1 MRFTRLKPAPIR
13 RHQKGMSLP
22 RILILGGGFGG
33 IYTALRLERK
43 LAARG
48 KAEITLVSRDNFFL
62 FTPMLHEVAACDLE
76 VNTIINPLRKLLRKV
91 NTFVGNIEAVD
102 LDEKAVHATHGLDGH
117 AHKLPYDHLILALG
131 SSTNFFALP
140 GVEEFAVTMKSL
152 TDAVEL
158 RNRIITHL
166 EEANSECAAGE
177 RHPLLTFVVAGGGFA
192 GVETLGGIND
202 FVREA
207 IGFFPN
213 LHIENIRMVL
223 VTPDELILPE
233 LAPRL
238 GAYAQRK
245 LAERGIEIVTRA
257 KVSGARDGIVS
268 LSNGSRI
275 AANTLV
281 WTAGT
286 APNPIVSSLKLPS
299 RNGRVAVD
307 EYLLVEGSDCLWAV
321 GDCASVPNRA
331 TGGYHPPTAQHALRQ
346 ARVLADN
353 VAAVVCG
360 GKRRPF
366 RFSALGQLAAI
377 GRRTGVA
384 NILGINFSGFIAW
397 WLWRTIYLSKLPR
410 LEKKI
415 RVALDWT
422 LDLWFAKD
430 FACVT
435 AASSGYSNAG
445 ASAGRPSKPPLFDR
459 SSRAHQ
465 MSSVQAR

>member
-1 MRFTRLKPAPIR
+1 
-13 RHQKGMSLP
+13 MSSH
-22 RILILGGGFGG
+22 RILLLGGGFGG
-33 IYTALRLERK
+33 IYAALRLERL
-43 LAARG
+43 LAAR
-48 KAEITLVSRDNFFL
+48 ADTEITLVTRDNYFL
-62 FTPMLHEVAACDLE
+62 FTPMLHEIAACDLE
-76 VNTIINPLRKLLRKV
+76 VNTIINPLRKLLRSA
-91 NTFVGNIEAVD
+91 NTFVGNIRSID
-102 LDEKAVHATHGLDGH
+102 LDKKVVFASHGLDDH
-117 AHKLPYDHLILALG
+117 PHQLPYDHLVLALG
-131 SSTNFFALP
+131 SSTNFFKLP
-140 GVEEFAVTMKSL
+140 GVEEFAITMKSL

-207 IGFFPN
+207 IRFFPN
-213 LHIENIRMVL
+213 LRIENVRMVL
-223 VTPDELILPE
+223 VTPDKLILPE
-233 LAPRL
+233 LNPRL

-245 LAERGIEIVTRA
+245 LAKRGIEIITEERVTGSRN
-257 KVSGARDGIVS
+257 GIVT
-268 LSNGSRI
+268 LSNGQEI
-275 AANTLV
+275 VANTLI

-286 APNPIVSSLKLPS
+286 APNPIVASLKLPM
-299 RNGRVAVD
+299 RGGKIAVN
-307 EYLLVEGSDCLWAV
+307 EYLQVEGSDCVWAV
-321 GDCASVPNRA
+321 GDCASVPNPA

-353 VAAVVCG
+353 LAASIRG

-366 RFSALGQLAAI
+366 RFSTLGQLAAI

-410 LEKKI
+410 LEKKL

-435 AASSGYSNAG
+435 ASHSGYSAAAAKVAG
-445 ASAGRPSKPPLFDR
+445 KPAAPETHPTALAS
-459 SSRAHQ
+459 
-465 MSSVQAR
+465 